1 MKKLHVVIIILM
13 VFLSGC
19 TDNESTPQVQT
30 SNYVGL
36 VTSVYAESLPSSLFE
51 GDEVFLQ
58 LTVENKGDYDVP
70 TANYHLNVKG
80 INPAA
85 FERLDVSDLTQDSS
99 DVLLSLGS
107 FGNETIVRGQE
118 VFTIGNSFYYCNDI
132 ENDFSLN
139 IHAKSCYDY
148 RTTSEVSGCFI
159 RSTTSTGDEVCVV
172 SEFKPVTNSVA
183 PVAITEVAESV
194 AGSSKVRFRVKVE
207 NLGAGAVFDKYGVD
221 NNDVTNTIQACDSLP
236 RGSGWNVIYIEAIT
250 LDGISITSD
259 VGTFKYEGGV
269 EKTASGRARFRLD
282 TSAVGRF
289 SFTTEVTSV
298 DFVGKVG
305 IELGY
310 GYSETDIFSTK
321 IKALSNFAPAACVD
335 PDETTP
341 LASDQVADEDGVDE
355 DGVDEDGV
363 DEDGVDEDGVLFGC
377 DVCDGDEDGDGV
389 PDDEDLC
396 PYTDATNNDEDGDGC
411 VDQE

>member
-1 MKKLHVVIIILM
+1 
-13 VFLSGC
+13 
-19 TDNESTPQVQT
+19 
-30 SNYVGL
+30 
-36 VTSVYAESLPSSLFE
+36 
-51 GDEVFLQ
+51 
-58 LTVENKGDYDVP
+58 
-70 TANYHLNVKG
+70 
-80 INPAA
+80 
-85 FERLDVSDLTQDSS
+85 LDVSDLTHDSS

-139 IHAKSCYDY
+139 LHAKSCYDY

-183 PVAITEVAESV
+183 PVVITEVAESV

-282 TSAVGRF
+282 TSGVGRF

-321 IKALSNFAPAACVD
+321 IKALSNFAPVACVD

-341 LASDQVADEDGVDE
+341 PEDGADGDGADGDGADGDGADGDGADGDGADGDGADGDGADDE
-355 DGVDEDGV
+355 TEFFGCADCEWDD
-363 DEDGVDEDGVLFGC
+363 DCDCDGVL
-377 DVCDGDEDGDGV
+377 
-389 PDDEDLC
+389 DDFDMC
-396 PYTDATNNDEDGDGC
+396 PYVDPLGADADLDGC
-411 VDQE
+411 IDLV

>member
-19 TDNESTPQVQT
+19 TDNEATPQVQT

-85 FERLDVSDLTQDSS
+85 FERLDVSDLTHDSS

-139 IHAKSCYDY
+139 LHAKSCYDY

-172 SEFKPVTNSVA
+172 SEFKPVTNSAA

-221 NNDVTNTIQACDSLP
+221 NDDVTNTIQACDSLP
-236 RGSGWNVIYIEAIT
+236 RGSGWNVIYIEDIT
-250 LDGISITSD
+250 LDGSSIASD
-259 VGTFKYEGGV
+259 AGTFKYEGGV
-269 EKTASGRARFRLD
+269 ENTASGRSRFRLD
-282 TSAVGRF
+282 KSGVGRF

-321 IKALSNFAPAACVD
+321 IKALSNFAPMACTD
-335 PDETTP
+335 PDGTTP
-341 LASDQVADEDGVDE
+341 PDSDQVADEDGVDE
-355 DGVDEDGV
+355 DGADG
-363 DEDGVDEDGVLFGC
+363 ESALFGC
-377 DVCDGDEDGDGV
+377 NECDGDEDNDGV
-389 PDDEDLC
+389 PDDDDDC
-396 PYTDATNNDEDGDGC
+396 PYTDATNNDDDGDGC
-411 VDQE
+411 IDPE